1 MTERRTQ
8 TDVVHSAQQMFDLVA
23 DVERYP
29 EFLPWCVALRVLKRD
44 LHEGGGKLLADMV
57 VAYRVFRKQFR
68 SEVLLDA
75 TAKRIDVYYVDG
87 PFERLHNNWRFED
100 KPGGGCVV
108 HFHIEFEFRNL
119 ILQATARAVFEKA
132 FARMSEAFIKRADEV
147 YGRAPPE
154 TASGPANT

>member
-8 TDVVHSAQQMFDLVA
+8 TEVAHSAQEMFNLVA

-29 EFLPWCVALRVLKRD
+29 EFLPWCVALRVVERE
-44 LHEGGGKLLADMV
+44 LHEGSGKLLADMV
-57 VAYRVFRKQFR
+57 VAYRVFREQFR

-75 TAKRIDVYYVDG
+75 AGKRIDVYYVDG

-100 KPGGGCVV
+100 KADGSSFV

-119 ILQATARAVFEKA
+119 ILQTAARAVFERA
-132 FARMSEAFIKRADEV
+132 FAKMSDAFIKRAGEI
-147 YGRAPPE
+147 Y
-154 TASGPANT
+154 SGGA